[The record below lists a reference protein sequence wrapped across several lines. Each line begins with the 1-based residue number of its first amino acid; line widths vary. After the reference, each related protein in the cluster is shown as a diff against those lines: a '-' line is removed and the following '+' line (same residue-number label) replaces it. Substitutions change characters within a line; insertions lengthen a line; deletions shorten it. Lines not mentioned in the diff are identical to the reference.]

1 MIRINLL
8 GRPRPKV
15 KRPFQLKGPLLA
27 IPLVIPL
34 VLAGGFAVYRSAGIA
49 VENAT
54 LTTEIQEL
62 EKKKLDMATLKVKM
76 EDLAAQELVLNKRLE
91 VIQNLERDQSGPTIM
106 METVGLSVSSA
117 DSVWLTS
124 LVEKQGGLI
133 EFKGNAGSVE
143 AVADFMTQLIRSPYF
158 TDVEIQKS
166 EQKTSGEAAGSFE
179 FSLTAKFALP
189 APEGE
194 DEEKA
199 PPEGAAA
206 APGGV

>member
-27 IPLVIPL
+27 IPFVIPL
-34 VLAGGFAVYRSAGIA
+34 VLAGGYAVWRSADIA
-49 VENAT
+49 TENTKLQTEIAT
-54 LTTEIQEL
+54 LTQ
-62 EKKKLDMATLKVKM
+62 KKNDLAYLKPKM
-76 EDLAAQELVLNKRLE
+76 DDLAAQELVLNKRLD
-91 VIQNLERDQSGPTIM
+91 VIQKLERDQSGPTIM
-106 METVGLSVSSA
+106 METIGVSVSNTG
-117 DSVWLTS
+117 SVWLTS

-158 TDVEIQKS
+158 TEVEIQKS

-199 PPEGAAA
+199 PPEGEASAT
-206 APGGV
+206 GGV

>member
-34 VLAGGFAVYRSAGIA
+34 VLAGGFTLYRSAGIA
-49 VENAT
+49 TENDELAVE
-54 LTTEIQEL
+54 IREL
-62 EKKKLDMATLKVKM
+62 EKQKKDMADLKTKM
-76 EDLAAQELVLNKRLE
+76 EDLAAQELVLNMRLE
-91 VIQNLERDQSGPTIM
+91 VIHNLERDQSGPTIM
-106 METVGLSVSSA
+106 METVGLSVSSS

-143 AVADFMTQLIRSPYF
+143 AVADFMTSLIRSPYF
-158 TDVEIQKS
+158 TEVEIQKS
-166 EQKTSGEAAGSFE
+166 EQKTTGEAAGSFE

-189 APEGE
+189 TPEGE

-199 PPEGAAA
+199 PPEGEASAS
-206 APGGV
+206 GGV